1 MDKQKQT
8 LVDAFVRKIIAATK
22 LQILVQLNEVG
33 GDNDLLS
40 LEFDQTFVT
49 NTQNLYT
56 DLGKFIDY
64 NDQKVSFFSCFS
76 LFLNLTSSF

>member
-64 NDQKVSFFSCFS
+64 NDQKVRFFRVSAHS
-76 LFLNLTSSF
+76 

>member
-8 LVDAFVRKIIAATK
+8 LIDAFVRKIIATTK

-40 LEFDQTFVT
+40 LEFDQSFVT
-49 NTQNLYT
+49 DTQNLYT
-56 DLGKFIDY
+56 DLGKFVDY
-64 NDQKVSFFSCFS
+64 NDQKVSFFCE
-76 LFLNLTSSF
+76 

>member
-64 NDQKVSFFSCFS
+64 NDQKVSFFRVSAYS
-76 LFLNLTSSF
+76 

>member
-8 LVDAFVRKIIAATK
+8 LVDAFVRKIIATTK

-40 LEFDQTFVT
+40 LEFDQSFVT
-49 NTQNLYT
+49 DTQNLYT
-56 DLGKFIDY
+56 DLGKFVDY
-64 NDQKVSFFSCFS
+64 NDQKVSFFCE
-76 LFLNLTSSF
+76 

>member
-8 LVDAFVRKIIAATK
+8 LIDAFVRKIIATTK

-40 LEFDQTFVT
+40 LEFDQSFVT
-49 NTQNLYT
+49 DTQNLYT
-56 DLGKFIDY
+56 DLGKFVDY
-64 NDQKVSFFSCFS
+64 NDQKVSFFCK
-76 LFLNLTSSF
+76 